1 VRLDHLLSMETRV
14 QGTVAESTG
23 QTGSKDPVTEFEG
36 SSQSLFNFEGP
47 EVFKR
52 VERALCK

>member
-1 VRLDHLLSMETRV
+1 METRV
-14 QGTVAESTG
+14 QEAVAESTG